1 MPVGK
6 GGIQGLCKWVC
17 VQYMCVIM
25 GMWWYKCGVCIS
37 CMSIGVCVCV
47 CVFVC
52 GLHMLPITSPICVNH
67 HRRRNRVRHSDYDL
81 KDIREEGEPVTGP
94 ARPLC
99 QTNFTHTSF
108 TQFGH
113 ALHWASCAPWH
124 VFTHYYAGFKSF
136 ECLTLFA
143 HLLPGCLSTQLH
155 DSFGICQRHFS
166 FEQFQNEN
174 LCNVLH
180 SLFI

>member
-1 MPVGK
+1 MCVCVCVCGSVCAHASVRKRRTVMYLCLDICFLCEKASTHWCMPVGK

-37 CMSIGVCVCV
+37 CMSISVCVCV
-47 CVFVC
+47 YVFVC

-94 ARPLC
+94 ARPRC
-99 QTNFTHTSF
+99 QTNFTHTRF

-113 ALHWASCAPWH
+113 AL
-124 VFTHYYAGFKSF
+124 
-136 ECLTLFA
+136 
-143 HLLPGCLSTQLH
+143 Q
-155 DSFGICQRHFS
+155 
-166 FEQFQNEN
+166 
-174 LCNVLH
+174 
-180 SLFI
+180 

>member
-1 MPVGK
+1 MSVRETKKGNVSLFRLLFLCVRESTHWHMPVGK

-25 GMWWYKCGVCIS
+25 GMRWYKCGVCIS
-37 CMSIGVCVCV
+37 CMSISVCACVSLCV

-94 ARPLC
+94 ARPRC

-113 ALHWASCAPWH
+113 ALH
-124 VFTHYYAGFKSF
+124 
-136 ECLTLFA
+136 
-143 HLLPGCLSTQLH
+143 
-155 DSFGICQRHFS
+155 
-166 FEQFQNEN
+166 
-174 LCNVLH
+174 
-180 SLFI
+180 